1 MDILKLMFFCV
12 IVLLPLT
19 LLKKYSAEQAIL
31 LTIAVVALVALRF
44 LSYLTP
50 FLAALE
56 KLFARA
62 GVNGAHI
69 AILFKCVAASVVS
82 RLCADLCRD
91 GGSQTLATL
100 VETAGTVAVL
110 LIAMPILRA
119 VTDLLLGYFG

>member
-12 IVLLPLT
+12 IVLLPST
-19 LLKKYSAEQAIL
+19 LLKKYASEQAVL

-44 LSYLTP
+44 LAYLMP
-50 FLAALE
+50 FLATLE

-62 GVNGAHI
+62 GVNGTHI
-69 AILFKCVAASVVS
+69 AILFKCVTASVVS
-82 RLCADLCRD
+82 HLCADLCRD

-110 LIAMPILRA
+110 LIAMPILQA